1 MIEPKSFYAT
11 YHANNELCEIDEM
24 LINEVLKEKPESV
37 FDFGTGTGK
46 NLKRIQELNPKANV
60 CGLDMSFLNII
71 HARAQNNI
79 PFLIIGDEWFL
90 CRLRN
95 FDVVITCS
103 VLCHIK
109 DIRLIIE
116 DLKQIAKKSVI
127 IAETTDNGG
136 EFYYH
141 HNYENYG
148 FVDSGL
154 KSYSSGNNCNYRI
167 YKYEKNNPNPRAN
180 GKSSGA

>member
-1 MIEPKSFYAT
+1 MIEPKSFYST
-11 YHANNELCEIDEM
+11 YHANNDLCEVDRK
-24 LINEVLKEKPESV
+24 LIKEVIKYQPESV

-46 NLKRIQELNPKANV
+46 NLKRIQELSPKTNV
-60 CGLDMSFLNII
+60 CGMDLSFLNII

-109 DIRLIIE
+109 GIDRIVD
-116 DLKQIAKKSVI
+116 DLKEIAKKSII
-127 IAETTDNGG
+127 IAETNDNGG
-136 EFYYH
+136 EYYFPH
-141 HNYENYG
+141 DYESFG
-148 FVDSGL
+148 FVPVV
-154 KSYSSGNNCNYRI
+154 SYIYSAGNNCNYTI
-167 YKYEKNNPNPRAN
+167 YEYKKDINP
-180 GKSSGA
+180 GAY

>member
-11 YHANNELCEIDEM
+11 YHANNERFSIDDL
-24 LINEVLKEKPESV
+24 LINEVLRQSPESV

-46 NLKRIQELNPKANV
+46 NLKRIQEINPKINV

-71 HARAQNNI
+71 HARAQNNL

-95 FDVVITCS
+95 FDVVMTCS

-109 DIRLIIE
+109 DIRMIIS
-116 DLKQIAKKSVI
+116 DFKQIAKKSI
-127 IAETTDNGG
+127 LIAETTDDGG
-136 EFYYH
+136 EFYFKH
-141 HNYENYG
+141 DYESFG
-148 FVDSGL
+148 FVDTGF
-154 KSYSSGNNCNYRI
+154 KSYSGNNCNYRI
-167 YKYEKNNPNPRAN
+167 YKYENHK
-180 GKSSGA
+180 

>member
-1 MIEPKSFYAT
+1 MEPKSFYAT
-11 YHANNELCEIDEM
+11 YHANNELCEIDEL
-24 LINEVLKEKPESV
+24 LIDEALKENPESV

-46 NLKRIQELNPKANV
+46 NLKRIQELNPKVNV

-71 HARAQNNI
+71 HARAKNSI

-116 DLKQIAKKSVI
+116 DLKQIAKKSII

-141 HNYENYG
+141 HNYESYG
-148 FVDSGL
+148 FTDLGL
-154 KSYSSGNNCNYRI
+154 MSYSSGNNCNYRI
-167 YKYEKNNPNPRAN
+167 YKYEKN
-180 GKSSGA
+180 

>member
-1 MIEPKSFYAT
+1 MEAKSFYAT
-11 YHANNELCEIDEM
+11 YHANNELCKIDQM
-24 LINEVLKEKPESV
+24 LIDEVLKENPESV

-46 NLKRIQELNPKANV
+46 NLKRIMELNHKVNV
-60 CGLDMSFLNII
+60 CGLDMSFINII
-71 HARAQNNI
+71 HARAQNNL

-109 DIRLIIE
+109 NISMIIN
-116 DLKQIAKKSVI
+116 DLKEIAKKSII

-136 EFYYH
+136 EFYYAH
-141 HNYENYG
+141 DYESFG
-148 FVDSGL
+148 FVDLGL
-154 KSYSSGNNCNYRI
+154 RSYSSGNNCNYRI
-167 YKYEKNNPNPRAN
+167 YKYEKQYTWN
-180 GKSSGA
+180 GVSAES